1 MSMILARWRHQ
12 FALLVLLTVI
22 GCRDAAPPPPPND
35 SPGNKTQQG
44 SNESGNERAGKAESP
59 KDSTQ
64 ASASVPSLK
73 EVPQL
78 LSPQRIRQGWLMLF
92 DGRTLFGWQRV
103 GKATWRVEDGMIVG
117 DGEQG
122 GFLRTTTPFCDYEL
136 ELEFRAPDSTNS
148 GVFLHTQ
155 ARPRSPATACYE
167 LNIAPADNPFPTGSF
182 VRRLRVDEEAR
193 KSALAK
199 VNDGWHRYHVLVRGA
214 TVIVDLNGVRVL
226 EYTDPSPLQRG
237 YIALQQNTGPISFRN
252 IFLRP
257 LGLSPIFNGKN
268 LTGWRTHPDLKGTFG
283 VTDDGELHVQGGR
296 GQLES
301 EATFADFVLQLEAKT
316 GGADMNSGVFFRCIP
331 GDVMMGYESQI
342 HNGFVDGDRTRP
354 TDCGTGGIFRRQHA
368 RIVAADDKQWF
379 GKTIIADGR
388 HFAVWVNGLQ
398 VTDWTDSRE
407 PDPNPRRGFR
417 AEAGSIMLQAHDP
430 TTDVLF
436 RNLRAREM
444 AARGNK

>member
-1 MSMILARWRHQ
+1 MSIISDRRRYVL
-12 FALLVLLTVI
+12 ALLALLIVI
-22 GCRDAAPPPPPND
+22 GCRDAAPPPPPRD
-35 SPGNKTQQG
+35 SPA
-44 SNESGNERAGKAESP
+44 SNPRRDNGESGNEPAGEAESP
-59 KDSTQ
+59 KDSTP
-64 ASASVPSLK
+64 APAGESSLK
-73 EVPQL
+73 EVPRL
-78 LSPQRIRQGWLMLF
+78 LSSQRIRQGWLMLF
-92 DGRTLFGWQRV
+92 DGRTLVGWQRV

-117 DGEQG
+117 DGERS

-148 GVFLHTQ
+148 GIFLHTE

-214 TVIVDLNGVRVL
+214 TVTVDLNGVRVL

-252 IFLRP
+252 VFLRP
-257 LGLSPIFNGKN
+257 LGLSPIFNGEN
-268 LTGWRTHPDLKGTFG
+268 LAGWRPHPDLQGTFG

-354 TDCGTGGIFRRQHA
+354 TDCGTGGIFRRQNA

-444 AARGNK
+444 ATRVEK